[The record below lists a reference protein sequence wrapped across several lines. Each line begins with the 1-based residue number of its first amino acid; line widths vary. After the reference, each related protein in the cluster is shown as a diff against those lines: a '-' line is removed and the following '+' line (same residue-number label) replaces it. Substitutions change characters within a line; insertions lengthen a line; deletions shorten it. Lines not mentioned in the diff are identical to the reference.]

1 MSSVNAP
8 HKRPKKTDSWNIVR
22 ISVNITES
30 IQSDHI
36 AELQKEFQK
45 APTKQDKTKV
55 RELMNLTY
63 ELRRKD
69 ILTTPVPVREM
80 IQKYPPL
87 ATINGVRYMK
97 YE

>member
-1 MSSVNAP
+1 MCGKKKKQKAEGSDDSTPSMSSVNAP
-8 HKRPKKTDSWNIVR
+8 HKRPKKTDFWNIIP
-22 ISVNITES
+22 ISVSITES

-63 ELRRKD
+63 ELLPYLLGK
-69 ILTTPVPVREM
+69 
-80 IQKYPPL
+80 
-87 ATINGVRYMK
+87 
-97 YE
+97 